1 MQCHKWLPTAYWYS
15 WGSWALLAL
24 AKRGRARPSQKESN
38 RKAPDRKAGAF
49 LLSGR
54 VLKELFEV
62 TGADLVLEALE
73 EEGVDLIFGY
83 PGGANLPI
91 YQRLPEHPKLKHIL
105 VRHEQGAAHMADGYA
120 RACGRPG
127 VVFATSGPG
136 ALNLVT
142 GLCTAYMDS
151 VPMIAITGQVNS
163 TQVGRD
169 AFQESDVIGA
179 TSSVT
184 KHSYLVTDI
193 AQLPRVIHEAFH
205 IATTGRPGPVL
216 IDICKDV
223 QMAEAESAPRAPF
236 RLAGYHLNGHVKL
249 EDAKVA
255 AQALARAER
264 PVILAGHGVLL
275 SHAEQALLDVAE
287 KSGVPVG
294 TTLLGIGGFPV
305 NHPLSLHMT
314 GFMGTGWCL
323 KAVQNAD
330 VLMMVGMRVDDRVT
344 ARLADFAPKV
354 TTFIHVDI
362 DGSEMG
368 KNVRP
373 HIELVADARNAL
385 EAILPHIDSV
395 DERRGAWLTQID
407 AWREEHPLR
416 YTHSNGHLQPQDVLI
431 DMYKRCRN
439 EAVVV
444 ADVGQNQIWA
454 ALWWNY
460 DRPGLFINSGG
471 AGTMGFALPA
481 AIGAKFARPD
491 LDVWCVAGEGGFVMT
506 AQELSVA
513 VEHQLDIKIVLLNN
527 FSLGMVRQF
536 QDDFYGGVRSQVE
549 LTHIPDFVKLAD
561 AYGLPGVRVDKLAD
575 VGPAMDAAVR
585 TKGPFL
591 IDFRIDP
598 EANVYPI
605 VPLGE
610 SLNDFWEAPQQ

>member
-1 MQCHKWLPTAYWYS
+1 MI
-15 WGSWALLAL
+15 
-24 AKRGRARPSQKESN
+24 
-38 RKAPDRKAGAF
+38 
-49 LLSGR
+49 
-54 VLKELFEV
+54 
-62 TGADLVLEALE
+62 LEALE
-73 EEGVDLIFGY
+73 REGVEYIFGY

-91 YQRLPEHPKLKHIL
+91 YQHLHEHPKLKHIL

-120 RACGRPG
+120 RACGKPG

-142 GLCTAYMDS
+142 GLATAYMDS
-151 VPMIAITGQVNS
+151 VPMIAITGQVAS

-169 AFQESDVIGA
+169 AFQETDVIGA

-184 KHSYLVTDI
+184 KHSYLVTNI

-223 QMAEAESAPRAPF
+223 QQADAERITPE
-236 RLAGYHLNGHVKL
+236 RLEIPGYQLNGHVDL
-249 EDAKVA
+249 DRARDAA
-255 AQALARAER
+255 HALANAER

-275 SHAEQALLDVAE
+275 SRAEPELRTFAE
-287 KSGVPVG
+287 KAGAPVG
-294 TTLLGIGGFPV
+294 TTLLGIGAFPV

-314 GFMGTGWCL
+314 GFMGTGWNL

-344 ARLADFAPKV
+344 ARLAGFAPKV
-354 TTFIHVDI
+354 KTFIHIDI

-385 EAILPHIDSV
+385 EAMTPHVGALDAG
-395 DERRGAWLTQID
+395 RGKWLAQID
-407 AWREEHPLR
+407 AWREEHPLK
-416 YTHSNGHLQPQDVLI
+416 YTHSNGKLQPQDVLI
-431 DMYKRCRN
+431 DMYRRCRN
-439 EAVVV
+439 EAIVV

-460 DRPGLFINSGG
+460 DRPGMFLNSGG
-471 AGTMGFALPA
+471 SGTMGFALPA
-481 AIGAKFARPD
+481 AIGAKFGRPD
-491 LDVWCVAGEGGFVMT
+491 KAVWCVAGEGGFVMT

-513 VEHQLDIKIVLLNN
+513 VEHQLDVKIVLLNN

-536 QDDFYGGVRSQVE
+536 QDDFYGGVRSQSE
-549 LTHIPDFVKLAD
+549 LTHMPDFVKLSD
-561 AYGLPGVRVDKLAD
+561 AYGMPAIRVDKFEEI
-575 VGPAMDAAVR
+575 GPALDAAEK

-605 VPLGE
+605 VPLGKN
-610 SLNDFWEAPQQ
+610 LNDFWEAPN

>member
-1 MQCHKWLPTAYWYS
+1 M
-15 WGSWALLAL
+15 
-24 AKRGRARPSQKESN
+24 
-38 RKAPDRKAGAF
+38 
-49 LLSGR
+49 
-54 VLKELFEV
+54 
-62 TGADLVLEALE
+62 VLEALE
-73 EEGVDLIFGY
+73 REGVEYIFGY

-91 YQRLPEHPKLKHIL
+91 YQHLHEFAKLKHVL

-120 RACGRPG
+120 RASGRPG

-151 VPMIAITGQVNS
+151 VPMVAITGQVVS

-184 KHSYLVTDI
+184 KHSYLVTRID
-193 AQLPRVIHEAFH
+193 QLPRVIHEAFH

-223 QMAEAESAPRAPF
+223 QQAEAERVTPE
-236 RLAGYHLNGHVKL
+236 RLEIPGYRLNGHVNLDEARK
-249 EDAKVA
+249 AARAVA
-255 AQALARAER
+255 QAER

-275 SHAEQALLDVAE
+275 SHAERQLQDLAE
-287 KSGVPVG
+287 TAAAPVG
-294 TTLLGIGGFPV
+294 TTLLGIGAFPV
-305 NHPLSLHMT
+305 RHPLSLHMT
-314 GFMGTGWCL
+314 GFMGTGWNL

-344 ARLADFAPKV
+344 ARLADYAPKV
-354 TTFIHVDI
+354 KTFIHVDI

-373 HIELVADARNAL
+373 HIELVADAKQAM
-385 EAILPHIDSV
+385 EAMQPHIG
-395 DERRGAWLTQID
+395 ELNPGRAEWLNQID
-407 AWREEHPLR
+407 RWREEHPLR
-416 YTHSNGHLQPQDVLI
+416 YKHSNGRLQPQDVLI
-431 DMYKRCRN
+431 DMYRRANN
-439 EAVVV
+439 EAIVV

-481 AIGAKFARPD
+481 ALGAKFARPD
-491 LDVWCVAGEGGFVMT
+491 VPVWCVAGEGGFVMT

-513 VEHQLDIKIVLLNN
+513 VEHQLDVKIVLLNN

-536 QDDFYGGVRSQVE
+536 QDDFYGGVRSQVD
-549 LTHIPDFVKLAD
+549 LTHMPDFVKLSE
-561 AYGLPGVRVDKLAD
+561 AYGLPAMRVERFEDIAPAFD
-575 VGPAMDAAVR
+575 VAER
-585 TKGPFL
+585 TRGPFL

-605 VPLGE
+605 VPLGK
-610 SLNDFWEAPQQ
+610 SLNEFWEAPDQ

>member
-1 MQCHKWLPTAYWYS
+1 MI
-15 WGSWALLAL
+15 
-24 AKRGRARPSQKESN
+24 
-38 RKAPDRKAGAF
+38 
-49 LLSGR
+49 
-54 VLKELFEV
+54 
-62 TGADLVLEALE
+62 LEALE
-73 EEGVDLIFGY
+73 REGVEHIFGY

-91 YQRLPEHPKLKHIL
+91 YQHLPEHPRLKHIL

-120 RACGRPG
+120 RASGRPG

-151 VPMIAITGQVNS
+151 VPMIAITGQVPS
-163 TQVGRD
+163 TVVGRD

-184 KHSYLVTDI
+184 KHSYLVTNID
-193 AQLPRVIHEAFH
+193 QLPRVIHEAFH

-216 IDICKDV
+216 IDICRDV
-223 QMAEAESAPRAPF
+223 QQANADQVTPE
-236 RLAGYHLNGHVKL
+236 RLDIPGYRLNGHVDL
-249 EDAKVA
+249 DGARQAAAALTSAK
-255 AQALARAER
+255 Q
-264 PVILAGHGVLL
+264 PVILSGHGVIL
-275 SHAEQALLDVAE
+275 SHAESQLQAVAE
-287 KSGVPVG
+287 AAVTPVG

-305 NHPLSLHMT
+305 QHPLSLHMT
-314 GFMGTGWCL
+314 GFMGTGYCL

-344 ARLADFAPKV
+344 AKLAEFAPKV
-354 TTFIHVDI
+354 KTFIHVDI

-373 HIELVADARNAL
+373 HIELVADAKAAL
-385 EAILPHIDSV
+385 GAILPHLGEVDS
-395 DERRGAWLTQID
+395 DRREWLTQID
-407 AWREEHPLR
+407 RWREEHPLR
-416 YTHSNGHLQPQDVLI
+416 YKHSNGQLQPQDVLI
-431 DMYKRCRN
+431 DMYRRANN
-439 EAVVV
+439 EAIVV

-481 AIGAKFARPD
+481 AIGAKFGRPD
-491 LDVWCVAGEGGFVMT
+491 VPVWCVAGEGGFVMT

-513 VEHQLDIKIVLLNN
+513 VEHQLDVKIVLLNN

-536 QDDFYGGVRSQVE
+536 QDDFYGGVRSQVD
-549 LTHIPDFVKLAD
+549 LTHMPDFVKLAE
-561 AYGLPGVRVDKLAD
+561 AYGMPALRVDRFED
-575 VGPAMDAAVR
+575 IGPSFDAAQR

-605 VPLGE
+605 VPLGK
-610 SLNDFWEAPQQ
+610 SLNEFWEAPDA

>member
-1 MQCHKWLPTAYWYS
+1 MI
-15 WGSWALLAL
+15 
-24 AKRGRARPSQKESN
+24 
-38 RKAPDRKAGAF
+38 
-49 LLSGR
+49 
-54 VLKELFEV
+54 
-62 TGADLVLEALE
+62 LEALE
-73 EEGVDLIFGY
+73 REGVEYIFGY

-91 YQRLPEHPKLKHIL
+91 YQHLHEHPKLKHIL

-151 VPMIAITGQVNS
+151 VPIIAITGQVNS

-184 KHSYLVTDI
+184 KHSYLVTKID
-193 AQLPRVIHEAFH
+193 QLPRVIHEAFH

-223 QMAEAESAPRAPF
+223 QMADAERVTAE
-236 RLAGYHLNGHVKL
+236 RLHIPGYKLNGHIDL
-249 EDAKVA
+249 HHAKQA
-255 AQALARAER
+255 AEALAGAER
-264 PVILAGHGVLL
+264 PVILAGHGIIL
-275 SHAEQALLDVAE
+275 SRAEAQLQELAE
-287 KSGVPVG
+287 AAATPVG

-305 NHPLSLHMT
+305 KHPLSLHMT

-344 ARLADFAPKV
+344 AKLSEFAPNVK
-354 TTFIHVDI
+354 TFIHVDI

-373 HIELVADARNAL
+373 HIELVADAKQAL
-385 EAILPHIDSV
+385 AAMLPHIGTLQAD
-395 DERRGAWLTQID
+395 RGRWLSQID

-416 YTHSNGHLQPQDVLI
+416 YKHSNGQLQPQDVLI
-431 DMYKRCRN
+431 DMYRRADS
-439 EAVVV
+439 EAIVV

-481 AIGAKFARPD
+481 AIGAKFGRPD
-491 LDVWCVAGEGGFVMT
+491 LPVWCVAGEGGFVMT

-513 VEHQLDIKIVLLNN
+513 VEHQLDVKIVLLNN
-527 FSLGMVRQF
+527 LSLGMVRQF
-536 QDDFYGGVRSQVE
+536 QDDFYGGVRSQVD
-549 LTHIPDFVKLAD
+549 LTHMPDFVKLSE
-561 AYGLPGVRVDKLAD
+561 AYGMPALRVETLEDI
-575 VGPAMDAAVR
+575 GPALDAAER

-605 VPLGE
+605 VPLGKGLGE
-610 SLNDFWEAPQQ
+610 FWEAPENA

>member
-1 MQCHKWLPTAYWYS
+1 M
-15 WGSWALLAL
+15 
-24 AKRGRARPSQKESN
+24 
-38 RKAPDRKAGAF
+38 
-49 LLSGR
+49 
-54 VLKELFEV
+54 
-62 TGADLVLEALE
+62 VLEALE
-73 EEGVDLIFGY
+73 REGVEYIFGY

-91 YQRLPEHPKLKHIL
+91 YQHLPEHPKLKHIL

-120 RACGRPG
+120 RACGKPG

-184 KHSYLVTDI
+184 KHSYLVTKID
-193 AQLPRVIHEAFH
+193 QLPRVIHEAFH

-223 QMAEAESAPRAPF
+223 QQADAERVTAE
-236 RLAGYHLNGHVKL
+236 RLEIPGYRLNGHVNL
-249 EDAKVA
+249 DRARQA
-255 AQALARAER
+255 AQALSAAER

-275 SHAEQALLDVAE
+275 SHAEPQLQELAE
-287 KSGVPVG
+287 ASAAPVG
-294 TTLLGIGGFPV
+294 TTLLGIGAFPV
-305 NHPLSLHMT
+305 KHPLSLHMT
-314 GFMGTGWCL
+314 GFMGTGWCI

-344 ARLADFAPKV
+344 AKLAEFAPNV

-362 DGSEMG
+362 DDAEMG

-373 HIELVADARNAL
+373 QIELVADAKQ
-385 EAILPHIDSV
+385 AIDAMLPHIGQLN
-395 DERRGAWLTQID
+395 EGRGRWLSQID

-416 YTHSNGHLQPQDVLI
+416 YKHSNGQLQPQDVLI
-431 DMYKRCRN
+431 DMYKRARS
-439 EAVVV
+439 EAIVV

-471 AGTMGFALPA
+471 SGTMGFALPA
-481 AIGAKFARPD
+481 AIGAKFGRPD
-491 LDVWCVAGEGGFVMT
+491 VPVWCVAGEGGFVMT

-513 VEHQLDIKIVLLNN
+513 VEHQLDVKIVLLNN
-527 FSLGMVRQF
+527 LSLGMVRQF
-536 QDDFYGGVRSQVE
+536 QDDFYGGVRSQVD
-549 LTHIPDFVKLAD
+549 LTHMPDFVKLAE
-561 AYGLPGVRVDKLAD
+561 AYGLPALRVEKFEDIA
-575 VGPAMDAAVR
+575 PSFDAAER

-605 VPLGE
+605 VPLGKG
-610 SLNDFWEAPQQ
+610 LNEFTEAPEYD

>member
-1 MQCHKWLPTAYWYS
+1 M
-15 WGSWALLAL
+15 
-24 AKRGRARPSQKESN
+24 
-38 RKAPDRKAGAF
+38 
-49 LLSGR
+49 
-54 VLKELFEV
+54 
-62 TGADLVLEALE
+62 VLEALE
-73 EEGVDLIFGY
+73 QEGVDLIFGY

-91 YQRLPEHPKLKHIL
+91 YQRLPEHPKLRHIL

-184 KHSYLVTDI
+184 KHSYLVTHI
-193 AQLPRVIHEAFH
+193 SQLPRVIHEAFH

-223 QMAEAESAPRAPF
+223 QMAEAEPIARQ
-236 RLAGYHLNGHVKL
+236 RVEIAGYHLNGHVKL
-249 EDAKVA
+249 DQAQLAAKALADAK
-255 AQALARAER
+255 Q

-275 SHAEQALLDVAE
+275 SHAEQALLDLAE
-287 KSGVPVG
+287 KAGTPVG

-354 TTFIHVDI
+354 KTFIHVDI
-362 DGSEMG
+362 DDSEMG

-385 EAILPHIDSV
+385 ETMLPHVGALDQ
-395 DERRGAWLTQID
+395 DRGKWLAQID

-416 YTHSNGHLQPQDVLI
+416 YTHSNGHLQPQDVLV
-431 DMYKRCRN
+431 DMYKRCRS
-439 EAVVV
+439 EAIVV

-481 AIGAKFARPD
+481 AIGAKFAQPD
-491 LDVWCVAGEGGFVMT
+491 KAVWCVAGEGGFVMT

-513 VEHQLDIKIVLLNN
+513 VEHNLDIKIVLLNN

-561 AYGLPGVRVDKLAD
+561 AYGLPGVRVDSLAG
-575 VGPAMDAAVR
+575 VAPAMDAAER

-605 VPLGE
+605 VPLGK
-610 SLNDFWEAPQQ
+610 SLNDFWEAPLQ

>member
-1 MQCHKWLPTAYWYS
+1 M
-15 WGSWALLAL
+15 
-24 AKRGRARPSQKESN
+24 
-38 RKAPDRKAGAF
+38 
-49 LLSGR
+49 
-54 VLKELFEV
+54 
-62 TGADLVLEALE
+62 VLEALE
-73 EEGVDLIFGY
+73 REGVEFIFGY

-91 YQRLPEHPKLKHIL
+91 YQHLPEHPRLRHIL

-120 RACGRPG
+120 RACGKPG

-151 VPMIAITGQVNS
+151 VPMVAITGQVNS

-184 KHSYLVTDI
+184 KHSYLVTSID
-193 AQLPRVIHEAFH
+193 QLPRVIHEAFH

-223 QMAEAESAPRAPF
+223 QQAEAQRVTPE
-236 RLAGYHLNGHVKL
+236 RLEIPGYRLNGHVDLGDAEKA
-249 EDAKVA
+249 AKV
-255 AQALARAER
+255 LSSAER

-275 SHAEQALLDVAE
+275 SHAERELMQLAE
-287 KSGVPVG
+287 KAGVPVG
-294 TTLLGIGGFPV
+294 TTLLGIGAFPV
-305 NHPLSLHMT
+305 QHPLSLHMT
-314 GFMGTGWCL
+314 GFMGTGWNL

-344 ARLADFAPKV
+344 ARLADFAPRVK
-354 TTFIHVDI
+354 TFIHVDI

-368 KNVRP
+368 KNVRS

-385 EAILPHIDSV
+385 EAMIPHIGQV
-395 DERRGAWLTQID
+395 DAGRGQWLAQID

-416 YTHSNGHLQPQDVLI
+416 FTRSNGHLQPQDVLI
-431 DMYKRCRN
+431 DMYRRCRS
-439 EAVVV
+439 EAIVV

-481 AIGAKFARPD
+481 AIGAKFGRPE
-491 LDVWCVAGEGGFVMT
+491 LPVWCVAGEGGFVMT

-513 VEHQLDIKIVLLNN
+513 VEHQLDVKIVILNN
-527 FSLGMVRQF
+527 SSLGMVRQF
-536 QDDFYGGVRSQVE
+536 QDDFYGGVRSQVD
-549 LTHIPDFVKLAD
+549 LTHMPDFVKLAE
-561 AYGLPGVRVDKLAD
+561 AYGLPAMRVDKLAD
-575 VGPAMDAAVR
+575 VGPAMDAAERVR
-585 TKGPFL
+585 GPFL

-605 VPLGE
+605 VPLGK
-610 SLNDFWEAPQQ
+610 SLNDFWEAPDK

>member
-1 MQCHKWLPTAYWYS
+1 MI
-15 WGSWALLAL
+15 
-24 AKRGRARPSQKESN
+24 
-38 RKAPDRKAGAF
+38 
-49 LLSGR
+49 
-54 VLKELFEV
+54 
-62 TGADLVLEALE
+62 LEALE
-73 EEGVDLIFGY
+73 REGVEYIFGY

-91 YQRLPEHPKLKHIL
+91 YQHLHEHPKLKHIL

-120 RACGRPG
+120 RACGKPG

-142 GLCTAYMDS
+142 GLATAYMDS
-151 VPMIAITGQVNS
+151 VPMIAITGQVAS

-169 AFQESDVIGA
+169 AFQETDVIGA

-184 KHSYLVTDI
+184 KHSYLVTSI
-193 AQLPRVIHEAFH
+193 SQLPRVIHEAFH

-223 QMAEAESAPRAPF
+223 QQADAERITPE
-236 RLAGYHLNGHVKL
+236 RLEIPGYQLNGHVDL
-249 EDAKVA
+249 DRAREA
-255 AQALARAER
+255 ARALAGAER

-275 SHAEQALLDVAE
+275 SRAEPELRTFAE
-287 KSGVPVG
+287 KAGAPVG
-294 TTLLGIGGFPV
+294 TTLLGIGAFPV

-314 GFMGTGWCL
+314 GFMGTGWNL

-354 TTFIHVDI
+354 KTFIHIDI

-385 EAILPHIDSV
+385 EAMTPHLGALH
-395 DERRGAWLTQID
+395 EGRGRWLSQID
-407 AWREEHPLR
+407 AWREEHPLK
-416 YTHSNGHLQPQDVLI
+416 YTHSNGRLQPQDVLI
-431 DMYKRCRN
+431 DMYRRCHN
-439 EAVVV
+439 DAIVV

-460 DRPGLFINSGG
+460 DRPGMFLNSGG
-471 AGTMGFALPA
+471 SGTMGFALPT
-481 AIGAKFARPD
+481 AIGAKFGRPD
-491 LDVWCVAGEGGFVMT
+491 KAVWCVAGEGGFVMT

-513 VEHQLDIKIVLLNN
+513 VEHQLDVKIVLLNN

-536 QDDFYGGVRSQVE
+536 QDDFYGGVRSQSD
-549 LTHIPDFVKLAD
+549 LTHMPDFVKLSD
-561 AYGLPGVRVDKLAD
+561 AYGMPAIRVDTFEEI
-575 VGPAMDAAVR
+575 GPAMDRAEK

-605 VPLGE
+605 VPLGK
-610 SLNDFWEAPQQ
+610 SLNDFWEAPN

>member
-1 MQCHKWLPTAYWYS
+1 
-15 WGSWALLAL
+15 
-24 AKRGRARPSQKESN
+24 
-38 RKAPDRKAGAF
+38 
-49 LLSGR
+49 
-54 VLKELFEV
+54 V
-62 TGADLVLEALE
+62 TGADLLLEALE

-91 YQRLPEHPKLKHIL
+91 YQRLPDHPKLKHIL

-223 QMAEAESAPRAPF
+223 QMAEAERTPRAPMSIP
-236 RLAGYHLNGHVKL
+236 GYHLNGHVEL
-249 EDAKVA
+249 ASAKIA
-255 AQALARAER
+255 AEALAHAAR

-287 KSGVPVG
+287 KAGVPVG

-385 EAILPHIDSV
+385 EAMLPHIDSV
-395 DERRGAWLTQID
+395 DEGRSAWLTQID

-481 AIGAKFARPD
+481 AIGAKFARPE

-536 QDDFYGGVRSQVE
+536 QDDFYGGVRSQVD

-575 VGPAMDAAVR
+575 VGPAMDAAER

-598 EANVYPI
+598 QANVYPI
-605 VPLGE
+605 VPLGK

>member
-1 MQCHKWLPTAYWYS
+1 MI
-15 WGSWALLAL
+15 
-24 AKRGRARPSQKESN
+24 
-38 RKAPDRKAGAF
+38 
-49 LLSGR
+49 
-54 VLKELFEV
+54 
-62 TGADLVLEALE
+62 LEALE
-73 EEGVDLIFGY
+73 REGVEYIFGY

-91 YQRLPEHPKLKHIL
+91 YQHLPEHPRLKHIL

-120 RACGRPG
+120 RACGKPG
-127 VVFATSGPG
+127 IVFATSGPG

-142 GLCTAYMDS
+142 GLATAYMDS
-151 VPMIAITGQVNS
+151 VPMIAITGQVAS

-169 AFQESDVIGA
+169 AFQETDVIGA

-184 KHSYLVTDI
+184 KHSYLVTSID
-193 AQLPRVIHEAFH
+193 QLPRVIHEAFH

-223 QMAEAESAPRAPF
+223 QQANAELITME
-236 RLAGYHLNGHVKL
+236 RLDIPGYQLNGHVDL
-249 EDAKVA
+249 VRAGEAARAVA
-255 AQALARAER
+255 GAER
-264 PVILAGHGVLL
+264 PVILAGHGVIL
-275 SHAEQALLDVAE
+275 SHAEAELREFAE
-287 KSGVPVG
+287 KAGAPVG
-294 TTLLGIGGFPV
+294 TTLLGVGAFPV

-314 GFMGTGWCL
+314 GFMGTGWNL

-354 TTFIHVDI
+354 KTFIHIDI

-373 HIELVADARNAL
+373 HIELVADAKNAL
-385 EAILPHIDSV
+385 EAMTPEIGELHDG
-395 DERRGAWLTQID
+395 RGQWFSQID
-407 AWREEHPLR
+407 AWREEHPLK

-431 DMYKRCRN
+431 DMYRRCRG
-439 EAVVV
+439 EAIVV

-460 DRPGLFINSGG
+460 DRPGLFLNSGG
-471 AGTMGFALPA
+471 SGTMGFALPA

-491 LDVWCVAGEGGFVMT
+491 KAVWCVAGEGGFVMT

-513 VEHQLDIKIVLLNN
+513 VEHKLDVKIVLLNN

-536 QDDFYGGVRSQVE
+536 QDDFYGGVRSQSD
-549 LTHIPDFVKLAD
+549 LTHMPDFVKLAD
-561 AYGLPGVRVDKLAD
+561 AYGLPAIRVDRFEEI
-575 VGPAMDAAVR
+575 GPAMDAAEK

-605 VPLGE
+605 VPLGK
-610 SLNDFWEAPQQ
+610 SLNDFWEAPDK

>member
-1 MQCHKWLPTAYWYS
+1 M
-15 WGSWALLAL
+15 
-24 AKRGRARPSQKESN
+24 
-38 RKAPDRKAGAF
+38 
-49 LLSGR
+49 
-54 VLKELFEV
+54 
-62 TGADLVLEALE
+62 TGADLILEALE
-73 EEGVDLIFGY
+73 REGVELIFGY

-91 YQRLPEHPKLKHIL
+91 YQHLPEHPRLKHIL

-184 KHSYLVTDI
+184 KHSYLVTEI
-193 AQLPRVIHEAFH
+193 SQLPRVIHEAFH

-223 QMAEAESAPRAPF
+223 QMAEVERIVPE
-236 RLAGYHLNGHVKL
+236 RLAGGDTVGFKLPGYQLNGHVHL
-249 EDAKVA
+249 DQARQA
-255 AQALARAER
+255 AQALAGAER

-275 SHAEQALLDVAE
+275 SHGEAELLELAE
-287 KSGVPVG
+287 KAGAPVG
-294 TTLLGIGGFPV
+294 TTLLGIGAFPV
-305 NHPLSLHMT
+305 EHPLSLHMT

-344 ARLADFAPKV
+344 ARLADFAPRVK
-354 TTFIHVDI
+354 TFIHVDI

-373 HIELVADARNAL
+373 HIELVADARQAL
-385 EAILPHIDSV
+385 KAMVPHIGEV
-395 DERRGAWLTQID
+395 DGGRGKWFAQID

-416 YTHSNGHLQPQDVLI
+416 YTHSNGHLQPQDVLV
-431 DMYKRCRN
+431 DMYRRCRSD
-439 EAVVV
+439 AVVV

-460 DRPGLFINSGG
+460 DKPGLFINSGG

-481 AIGAKFARPD
+481 AIGAKFGRPD
-491 LDVWCVAGEGGFVMT
+491 KAVWCVAGEGGFVMT

-536 QDDFYGGVRSQVE
+536 QDDFYGGVRSQVDM
-549 LTHIPDFVKLAD
+549 THMPDFVKLAE
-561 AYGLPGVRVDKLAD
+561 AYGLPGLRVDKLED
-575 VGPAMDAAVR
+575 VGPSMDAAER

-605 VPLGE
+605 VPLGK
-610 SLNDFWEAPQQ
+610 SLNDFWEAPIQ

>member
-1 MQCHKWLPTAYWYS
+1 MI
-15 WGSWALLAL
+15 
-24 AKRGRARPSQKESN
+24 
-38 RKAPDRKAGAF
+38 
-49 LLSGR
+49 
-54 VLKELFEV
+54 
-62 TGADLVLEALE
+62 LEALE
-73 EEGVDLIFGY
+73 REGVEYIFGY

-91 YQRLPEHPKLKHIL
+91 YQHLPDHPKLKHIL

-151 VPMIAITGQVNS
+151 VPMVAITGQVVS

-184 KHSYLVTDI
+184 KHSYLVTRI
-193 AQLPRVIHEAFH
+193 EQLPRVIHEAFH

-223 QMAEAESAPRAPF
+223 QQAEAERVTPD
-236 RLAGYHLNGHVKL
+236 RLEIPGYRLNGHV
-249 EDAKVA
+249 DPSVAKQA
-255 AQALARAER
+255 AEALSNAEQ
-264 PVILAGHGVLL
+264 PVILAGHGVIL
-275 SHAEQALLDVAE
+275 SHAEEQLQELAE
-287 KSGVPVG
+287 GAAVPTG
-294 TTLLGIGGFPV
+294 TTLLGIGAFPV
-305 NHPLSLHMT
+305 KHPLSLHMT
-314 GFMGTGWCL
+314 GFMGTGWNL

-344 ARLADFAPKV
+344 ARLADYAPKV
-354 TTFIHVDI
+354 KTFIHIDI

-373 HIELVADARNAL
+373 HIELVADARQAL
-385 EAILPHIDSV
+385 TAMLPYV
-395 DERRGAWLTQID
+395 GPVNGNRGRWLAQID

-416 YTHSNGHLQPQDVLI
+416 YKRSNGALQPQDVLI
-431 DMYKRCRN
+431 DMYRRAHD
-439 EAVVV
+439 EAIVV

-471 AGTMGFALPA
+471 AGTMGFAFPA
-481 AIGAKFARPD
+481 ALGAKFARPD
-491 LDVWCVAGEGGFVMT
+491 LPVWCVAGEGGFVMT

-513 VEHQLDIKIVLLNN
+513 VEHKLDVKVVLLNN
-527 FSLGMVRQF
+527 SSLGMVRQF
-536 QDDFYGGVRSQVE
+536 QDDFYGGVRSQVA
-549 LTHIPDFVKLAD
+549 LTHMPDFVKLCA
-561 AYGLPGVRVDKLAD
+561 AYGMPARRVERFEDI
-575 VGPAMDAAVR
+575 GPAFDAAEKTR
-585 TKGPFL
+585 GPFL

-605 VPLGE
+605 VPLGK
-610 SLNDFWEAPQQ
+610 SLNEFWEAPES

>member
-1 MQCHKWLPTAYWYS
+1 M
-15 WGSWALLAL
+15 
-24 AKRGRARPSQKESN
+24 
-38 RKAPDRKAGAF
+38 
-49 LLSGR
+49 
-54 VLKELFEV
+54 

-73 EEGVDLIFGY
+73 QEGVDLIFGY

-151 VPMIAITGQVNS
+151 VPMIAITGQVIS

-223 QMAEAESAPRAPF
+223 QMADAERTPRAPF
-236 RLAGYHLNGHVKL
+236 SLAGYHLNGHVQLK
-249 EDAKVA
+249 DAKKA
-255 AQALARAER
+255 AQALAHAER

-275 SHAEQALLDVAE
+275 SHAEQALLDLAE
-287 KSGVPVG
+287 KAGVPVG

-344 ARLADFAPKV
+344 ARLSDFAPKV

-385 EAILPHIDSV
+385 EAMLPHVDSIDEGRS
-395 DERRGAWLTQID
+395 GWLTQID

-431 DMYKRCRN
+431 DMYKRCKS

-536 QDDFYGGVRSQVE
+536 QDDFYGGVRSQVDM
-549 LTHIPDFVKLAD
+549 THIPDFVKLAD
-561 AYGLPGVRVDKLAD
+561 AYGLPAMRVDKLAD
-575 VGPAMDAAVR
+575 VGPAMDAAQR

-605 VPLGE
+605 VPLGKG
-610 SLNDFWEAPQQ
+610 LNDFWEAPQQ

>member
-1 MQCHKWLPTAYWYS
+1 MQSHKWLLTAYWYS

-223 QMAEAESAPRAPF
+223 QMAEAEPSPRAPF
-236 RLAGYHLNGHVKL
+236 SLAGYHLNGQVKL

-330 VLMMVGMRVDDRVT
+330 LLMMVGMRVDDRVT

-416 YTHSNGHLQPQDVLI
+416 YTHSNGHLQPQDVLS

-481 AIGAKFARPD
+481 AIGAKFARPE

-575 VGPAMDAAVR
+575 VGPAMDAAER

-605 VPLGE
+605 VPLGQ

>member
-1 MQCHKWLPTAYWYS
+1 M
-15 WGSWALLAL
+15 
-24 AKRGRARPSQKESN
+24 
-38 RKAPDRKAGAF
+38 
-49 LLSGR
+49 
-54 VLKELFEV
+54 VLQ
-62 TGADLVLEALE
+62 ALE
-73 EEGVDLIFGY
+73 REGVEYIFGY

-91 YQRLPEHPKLKHIL
+91 YQHLHEFPKLKHVL

-120 RACGRPG
+120 RAGGKPG

-151 VPMIAITGQVNS
+151 VPMVAITGQVVS

-184 KHSYLVTDI
+184 KHSYLVTRI
-193 AQLPRVIHEAFH
+193 EQLPRVIHEAFH

-223 QMAEAESAPRAPF
+223 QQAEAEGAVAEQVNI
-236 RLAGYHLNGHVKL
+236 AGYRLNGHVNVD
-249 EDAKVA
+249 DARKA
-255 AQALARAER
+255 AQALSAAER

-275 SHAEQALLDVAE
+275 SHAEQQLQTLAE
-287 KSGVPVG
+287 AAAAPVG
-294 TTLLGIGGFPV
+294 TTLLGIGAFPV
-305 NHPLSLHMT
+305 RHPLSLHMT
-314 GFMGTGWCL
+314 GFMGTGWNL

-330 VLMMVGMRVDDRVT
+330 LLMMVGMRVDDRVT
-344 ARLADFAPKV
+344 ARLADYAPKV
-354 TTFIHVDI
+354 KTFIHIDI

-373 HIELVADARNAL
+373 HIELVADARQAL
-385 EAILPHIDSV
+385 EAMQPNLGPLHPG
-395 DERRGAWLTQID
+395 RAQWLQQID
-407 AWREEHPLR
+407 RWREEHPLR
-416 YTHSNGHLQPQDVLI
+416 YKHSNGRLQPQDVLI
-431 DMYKRCRN
+431 DMYRRARS
-439 EAVVV
+439 EAIVV

-481 AIGAKFARPD
+481 ALGAKFARPD
-491 LDVWCVAGEGGFVMT
+491 VPVWCVAGEGGFVMT

-513 VEHQLDIKIVLLNN
+513 VEHQLDVKIVLLNN

-536 QDDFYGGVRSQVE
+536 QDDFYGGVRSQVD
-549 LTHIPDFVKLAD
+549 LTHMPDFVKLSE
-561 AYGLPGVRVDKLAD
+561 AYGM
-575 VGPAMDAAVR
+575 PAMRVEKFEDVAPAFDAAER
-585 TKGPFL
+585 AKGPFL

-605 VPLGE
+605 VPLGK
-610 SLNDFWEAPQQ
+610 SLNEFWEAPDQ

>member
-1 MQCHKWLPTAYWYS
+1 MI
-15 WGSWALLAL
+15 
-24 AKRGRARPSQKESN
+24 
-38 RKAPDRKAGAF
+38 
-49 LLSGR
+49 
-54 VLKELFEV
+54 
-62 TGADLVLEALE
+62 LEALE
-73 EEGVDLIFGY
+73 REGVEYIFGY
-83 PGGANLPI
+83 PAAPTLPI
-91 YQRLPEHPKLKHIL
+91 YQHLPGHPKLKHIL

-120 RACGRPG
+120 RACGKPG

-184 KHSYLVTDI
+184 KHSYLVTNID
-193 AQLPRVIHEAFH
+193 QLPRVIHEAFH

-223 QMAEAESAPRAPF
+223 QQASAERITPE
-236 RLAGYHLNGHVKL
+236 RLDIPGYQLNGHVDL
-249 EDAKVA
+249 DRSAEAARAVA
-255 AQALARAER
+255 SAER
-264 PVILAGHGVLL
+264 PVILAGHGVIL
-275 SHAEQALLDVAE
+275 SCAESELRRFAE
-287 KSGVPVG
+287 KAGAPVG
-294 TTLLGIGGFPV
+294 TTLLGVGAFPV

-314 GFMGTGWCL
+314 GFMGTGWNL

-354 TTFIHVDI
+354 KTFIHFDI

-385 EAILPHIDSV
+385 EAMIPHVGELDGG
-395 DERRGAWLTQID
+395 RGQWLAQID

-439 EAVVV
+439 EAIVV

-460 DRPGLFINSGG
+460 DRPGLFLNSGG
-471 AGTMGFALPA
+471 SGTMGFALPA
-481 AIGAKFARPD
+481 AIGAKFARPEKA
-491 LDVWCVAGEGGFVMT
+491 VWCVAGEGGFVMT

-513 VEHQLDIKIVLLNN
+513 VKHQLDVKIVILNN

-536 QDDFYGGVRSQVE
+536 QDDFYGGVRSQVD
-549 LTHIPDFVKLAD
+549 LTQMPDFVKLAD
-561 AYGLPGVRVDKLAD
+561 AYGLPGLCVERMED
-575 VGPAMDAAVR
+575 VKAAFDAAEK

-605 VPLGE
+605 VPLGK
-610 SLNDFWEAPQQ
+610 SLNDFWEAPDK

>member
-1 MQCHKWLPTAYWYS
+1 MI
-15 WGSWALLAL
+15 
-24 AKRGRARPSQKESN
+24 
-38 RKAPDRKAGAF
+38 
-49 LLSGR
+49 
-54 VLKELFEV
+54 
-62 TGADLVLEALE
+62 LEALE
-73 EEGVDLIFGY
+73 REGVEYIFGY

-91 YQRLPEHPKLKHIL
+91 YQHLHEHPKLKHIL

-120 RACGRPG
+120 RACGKPG

-184 KHSYLVTDI
+184 KHSYLVTKID
-193 AQLPRVIHEAFH
+193 QLPRVIHEAFH

-223 QMAEAESAPRAPF
+223 QQADAERITPD
-236 RLAGYHLNGHVKL
+236 RLEIPGYQPNGHVNL
-249 EDAKVA
+249 DMAQVA
-255 AQALARAER
+255 ACALAGAER

-275 SHAEQALLDVAE
+275 SHAEQELFKFAE
-287 KSGVPVG
+287 KAAAPVG
-294 TTLLGIGGFPV
+294 TTLLGIGAFPV

-314 GFMGTGWCL
+314 GFMGTGWNL

-344 ARLADFAPKV
+344 ARLADFAPNVK
-354 TTFIHVDI
+354 TFIHVDI

-385 EAILPHIDSV
+385 EAMTPHLGEV
-395 DERRGAWLTQID
+395 NQGRGQWLAQID
-407 AWREEHPLR
+407 AWREEHPLK

-431 DMYKRCRN
+431 DMYRRCRS
-439 EAVVV
+439 EAIVV

-481 AIGAKFARPD
+481 AIGAKVARPD
-491 LDVWCVAGEGGFVMT
+491 KAVWCVAGEGGFVMT

-513 VEHQLDIKIVLLNN
+513 VEHNLDIKIVILNN

-536 QDDFYGGVRSQVE
+536 QDDFYGGVRSQVDM
-549 LTHIPDFVKLAD
+549 TVIPDFVKLAD
-561 AYGLPGVRVDKLAD
+561 AYGLPGMRVDSIEQI
-575 VGPAMDAAVR
+575 GPAMDAAEK

-605 VPLGE
+605 VPLGK
-610 SLNDFWEAPQQ
+610 SLNDFWEAPDK

>member
-1 MQCHKWLPTAYWYS
+1 M
-15 WGSWALLAL
+15 
-24 AKRGRARPSQKESN
+24 
-38 RKAPDRKAGAF
+38 
-49 LLSGR
+49 
-54 VLKELFEV
+54 
-62 TGADLVLEALE
+62 VLEALE
-73 EEGVDLIFGY
+73 REGVDHIFGY

-91 YQRLPEHPKLKHIL
+91 YQHLHEFPQLKHIL

-120 RACGRPG
+120 RACGKPG

-151 VPMIAITGQVNS
+151 VPMVAITGQVVS

-184 KHSYLVTDI
+184 KHSYLVTSID
-193 AQLPRVIHEAFH
+193 QLPRVIHEAFH

-223 QMAEAESAPRAPF
+223 QQAEADRVTPE
-236 RLAGYHLNGHVKL
+236 RLEIPGYRLNGHVNL
-249 EDAKVA
+249 DDARKA
-255 AQALARAER
+255 ARALAQAER

-275 SHAEQALLDVAE
+275 SHGESELQELAEAAAT
-287 KSGVPVG
+287 PVG
-294 TTLLGIGGFPV
+294 TTLLGIGAFPV
-305 NHPLSLHMT
+305 KHPLSLHMT
-314 GFMGTGWCL
+314 GFMGTGWNL

-344 ARLADFAPKV
+344 ARLADYAPRVK
-354 TTFIHVDI
+354 TFIHIDI

-373 HIELVADARNAL
+373 QIELVADARQAL
-385 EAILPHIDSV
+385 EAMQPHLG
-395 DERRGAWLTQID
+395 ELHPGRAEWLNQID
-407 AWREEHPLR
+407 RWREEHPLR
-416 YTHSNGHLQPQDVLI
+416 YKHSNGQLQPQDVLI
-431 DMYKRCRN
+431 DMYRRAN
-439 EAVVV
+439 SEAIVV

-491 LDVWCVAGEGGFVMT
+491 VPVWCVAGEGGFVMT
-506 AQELSVA
+506 SQELSVA
-513 VEHQLDIKIVLLNN
+513 VEHQLDVKVVLLNN

-536 QDDFYGGVRSQVE
+536 QDDFYGGVRSQVD
-549 LTHIPDFVKLAD
+549 LTHMPDFVKLSE
-561 AYGLPGVRVDKLAD
+561 AYGLPARRVEKFEDIA
-575 VGPAMDAAVR
+575 PAFDAAEE

-605 VPLGE
+605 VPLGK
-610 SLNDFWEAPQQ
+610 SLNEFWEAPEA

>member
-1 MQCHKWLPTAYWYS
+1 MI
-15 WGSWALLAL
+15 
-24 AKRGRARPSQKESN
+24 
-38 RKAPDRKAGAF
+38 
-49 LLSGR
+49 
-54 VLKELFEV
+54 
-62 TGADLVLEALE
+62 LEALE
-73 EEGVDLIFGY
+73 REGVEFIFGY

-91 YQRLPEHPKLKHIL
+91 YQHLPEHPKLKHIL

-120 RACGRPG
+120 RACGKPG

-184 KHSYLVTDI
+184 KHSYLVTNID
-193 AQLPRVIHEAFH
+193 QLPRVIHEAFH

-223 QMAEAESAPRAPF
+223 QQAVAERVTPQ
-236 RLAGYHLNGHVKL
+236 RLEIPGYQPNGHVNL
-249 EDAKVA
+249 DQARVA
-255 AQALARAER
+255 AQALAGAER

-275 SHAEQALLDVAE
+275 SHAEHELFKFAE
-287 KSGVPVG
+287 KAAAPVG
-294 TTLLGIGGFPV
+294 TTLLGIGAFPV

-314 GFMGTGWCL
+314 GFMGTGWNL

-354 TTFIHVDI
+354 KTFIHIDI

-385 EAILPHIDSV
+385 EAMTPHIG
-395 DERRGAWLTQID
+395 ELHAGRGQWLAQID
-407 AWREEHPLR
+407 AWREEHPLK

-431 DMYKRCRN
+431 DMYRRCRN

-460 DRPGLFINSGG
+460 DRPGLFLNSGG
-471 AGTMGFALPA
+471 AGTMGYALPA
-481 AIGAKFARPD
+481 AIGAKFGRPD
-491 LDVWCVAGEGGFVMT
+491 KTVWCVAGEGGFVMT

-513 VEHQLDIKIVLLNN
+513 VEHQLDVKIVLLNN

-536 QDDFYGGVRSQVE
+536 QDDFYGGVRSQVD
-549 LTHIPDFVKLAD
+549 LTHMPNFVKLAD
-561 AYGLPGVRVDKLAD
+561 AYGLPAIRVDRLEE
-575 VGPAMDAAVR
+575 VGPALDAAER

-605 VPLGE
+605 VPLGK
-610 SLNDFWEAPQQ
+610 SLNDFWEAPDK